1 VAIFWKRFRYGV
13 LDRLLG
19 GHLAAK
25 KTLMSSSGNAVL
37 DRLLGVGHVQA
48 CNQNEA
54 RQPTTKPIN
63 H

>member
-1 VAIFWKRFRYGV
+1 
-13 LDRLLG
+13 LDRLLRA
-19 GHLAAK
+19 HLAAK
-25 KTLMSSSGNAVL
+25 TPVMSSSGNAVL